1 MNLWE
6 HFMGNHCKTRTIY
19 FGIFLNILYPCKK
32 TTSYLTLQISGS
44 QNLVQNLLVSY
55 TFSHGF
61 MGDIGIPPD
70 KNPQTFWTIFHS
82 LCQPQKFNEWIATSD
97 SLQEVSICQISTT
110 RWFQIFPC
118 SSRVVDQTK

>member
-1 MNLWE
+1 
-6 HFMGNHCKTRTIY
+6 MGNHCKTRTIY

-70 KNPQTFWTIFHS
+70 KNPQTFWTI
-82 LCQPQKFNEWIATSD
+82 
-97 SLQEVSICQISTT
+97 SILYANPRNSTNG
-110 RWFQIFPC
+110 
-118 SSRVVDQTK
+118 